1 MYMHRGQAQD
11 TSFIFHFFVAYGI
24 INVDNHL
31 ILSLMK
37 DQIAQ
42 IKTSAFAKIHS
53 VSTQSE
59 LEDIRVEYLGKKSAF
74 NAILKGL
81 KDLSVEEK
89 KEIGPLAN
97 DAKHAIQMAID
108 EKNNTLE
115 SEIDAATEWI
125 DVTMPG
131 VKKHQGHL
139 HPLTIVQRDIEDIFT
154 SLGFEVAD
162 GPDIDTEFYNFDA
175 VNMPDDHPGRD
186 MQDTFWISQEEGREK
201 GSGAVLRT
209 QTSSV
214 QVRYMETH
222 TPPLRIIVPGRVF
235 RNEATDAS
243 HEHTFHQFE
252 ALVVGPDVSVANFL
266 SIAETFFRE
275 FFKQDITVRLR
286 PSYFPFV
293 EPGFEFDISCTSCGG
308 GGCSVCKKTGWIEV
322 GGAGMVHQNVF
333 EAAGYE
339 RNKYQGFAWGFGLE
353 RLAMMKYKIDDI
365 RLFHSGDVRFTRQ
378 F

>member
-1 MYMHRGQAQD
+1 
-11 TSFIFHFFVAYGI
+11 
-24 INVDNHL
+24 
-31 ILSLMK
+31 MK
-37 DQIAQ
+37 DTILGVK
-42 IKTSAFAKIHS
+42 KTALDKVAM
-53 VSTQSE
+53 TQSSGE
-59 LEDIRVEYLGKKSAF
+59 LEEVRVAYLGKKSAF

-81 KDLSVEEK
+81 KDLSAEEK
-89 KEIGPLAN
+89 KVIGPLAN
-97 DAKHAIQMAID
+97 DAKHAIQQAID
-108 EKNNTLE
+108 EKQEDLE
-115 SEIDAATEWI
+115 NAIDTQSEWI
-125 DVTMPG
+125 DVTAPG
-131 VKKHQGHL
+131 KKALRGHL
-139 HPLTIVQRDIEDIFT
+139 HPITIVQRDIEDIFT
-154 SLGFEVAD
+154 SLGFEIAD

-186 MQDTFWISQEEGREK
+186 MQDTFWISQEEEREK
-201 GSGAVLRT
+201 GAGSVLRT

-266 SIAETFFRE
+266 SIAETFFKE
-275 FFKQDITVRLR
+275 FFKKDITVRLR

-308 GGCSVCKKTGWIEV
+308 TGCSVCKKTGWIEI

-333 EAAGYE
+333 AMAGYE

-365 RLFHSGDVRFTRQ
+365 RLFHGGDLRFTRQ